1 MVNKLSYPA
10 MLDGLNPGKHHYGM
24 ITASLFPIT
33 PRCGRSAVMDAQQVT
48 DANQRPVK
56 FAISGEGP
64 FWLDGSAPQ
73 TRSDAIVRCTC
84 GNSFNI

>member
-1 MVNKLSYPA
+1 
-10 MLDGLNPGKHHYGM
+10 MLDEKNFAKHHYEM
-24 ITASLFPIT
+24 IPAIVFPIT
-33 PRCGRSAVMDAQQVT
+33 LTCPRCSRSAVMDAQQAM
-48 DANQRPVK
+48 DASQRPLR

>member
-1 MVNKLSYPA
+1 
-10 MLDGLNPGKHHYGM
+10 M
-24 ITASLFPIT
+24 IAAALFPIT
-33 PRCGRSAVMDAQQVT
+33 LICPRCSRSAIMDAQQVT
-48 DANQRPVK
+48 DENQRPVK
-56 FAISGEGP
+56 FSISGEGP